1 MDRCD
6 VGFGPGEEN
15 GVGELARM
23 TETHEGKRALAVEM
37 ALEAGALAYCGSH
50 DSVFRG
56 GKTVEHAYR
65 TAQTDFSHVHCVFRS
80 RDEMQEIIREVIE
93 DHTASECPHCLKARD
108 ETV

>member
-1 MDRCD
+1 M
-6 VGFGPGEEN
+6 V
-15 GVGELARM
+15 ELAGM

-56 GKTVEHAYR
+56 PKTIEQAYR
-65 TAQTDFSHVHCVFRS
+65 VAQTDFSHVHGVFRS
-80 RDEMQEIIREVIE
+80 QDEMQEIIREVIQ
-93 DHTASECPHCLKARD
+93 DHTAGECPHCRKACD

>member
-1 MDRCD
+1 M
-6 VGFGPGEEN
+6 PGEEN

-56 GKTVEHAYR
+56 GKTLEHVYR

-80 RDEMQEIIREVIE
+80 QDEMREIIREVIL
-93 DHTASECPHCLKARD
+93 DHDAGECPDCRKLRN
-108 ETV
+108 ESV